1 MYVWPK
7 QPPTV
12 SWPRIFFEQ
21 GKCTYVAWK
30 QASGSKVKRMHVGMY
45 VHFVVMKWDSKRWV
59 WWFEFSGYKS
69 AGFIR

>member
-45 VHFVVMKWDSKRWV
+45 VFCSDEV
-59 WWFEFSGYKS
+59 G
-69 AGFIR
+69 